1 MATNVTSLVPTEVT
15 SQVRTETTLG
25 RVAGNRWIQLVC
37 GIIAMIV
44 ISNYQYAFTLFT
56 PGMKQTFTG
65 VPYAKIAAIFS
76 AFILFETWPM
86 PVAGY
91 FVDKFGIRKLMTF
104 GATCI
109 ALGWILGGTIAKSPL
124 DLYIYYGVI
133 AGTGAGIIYI
143 SCVANAVKW
152 FPDKRGLAVG
162 LTAAGFGGGAALT
175 IMPIASTIHIMGW
188 ATAMAVWGLGQG
200 IIAFAAALVLR
211 HPPSGWAPAGWV
223 ASAKPVHTG
232 VAQSNVNFTWIQTLG
247 RPEFYLLYTMFFFSC
262 AGGLI
267 ATGNLSQIAKSLH
280 VSEAKIWGLAIVP
293 LAATLTSLCNA
304 LSRIVW
310 GSVSDQLGREYT
322 MCLTFGVEAVLV
334 FLVTRIAGTPIGFL
348 VLFSFIFL
356 FWGEIYSL
364 FSATTGDIFG
374 PKNASANYGMVYT
387 AKGLASIFAGFG
399 AATLAAYFGG
409 SFAMAFYVSAVLCGI
424 AAIFSL
430 FVLRPLVRGRISHE
444 VRVAEGMAL
453 SAALAQA
460 ISAKE
465 KNKNNKETQD
475 EKHPAVVSR

>member
-1 MATNVTSLVPTEVT
+1 MATNVTSLVPTAVSSEVHP
-15 SQVRTETTLG
+15 ETKLG
-25 RVAGNRWIQLVC
+25 RFTGNRWIQLVC

-109 ALGWILGGTIAKSPL
+109 AFGWILGGTIAKSPL

-152 FPDKRGLAVG
+152 FPDRRGLAVG

-175 IMPIASTIHIMGW
+175 IMPIASTIHSMGW

-200 IIAFAAALVLR
+200 LVACAAALILH
-211 HPPSGWAPAGWV
+211 HPPSGWTPKGWD
-223 ASAKPVHTG
+223 ASAKPEHKR
-232 VAQSNVNFTWIQTLG
+232 VAQSKVNFTWIQTLG

-280 VSEAKIWGLAIVP
+280 VSDAKIWGLAIVP

-310 GSVSDQLGREYT
+310 GSVSDHLGREYT
-322 MCLTFGVEAVLV
+322 MFLTFGVEAVLV

-364 FSATTGDIFG
+364 FSATTGDVFG
-374 PKNASANYGMVYT
+374 SKNASANYGMVYT

-409 SFAMAFYVSAVLCGI
+409 SFAVAFYISAVLCAI

-430 FVLRPLVRGRISHE
+430 FVLRPLIRSRI
-444 VRVAEGMAL
+444 
-453 SAALAQA
+453 
-460 ISAKE
+460 AKE
-465 KNKNNKETQD
+465 APVLEVIRMRTVLAPIPTASKVKD
-475 EKHPAVVSR
+475 EEPVTKAG